1 MTTYYKTTEHLR
13 STIDDRE
20 WIVPPPAE
28 IRQYPRSPYEA
39 VLHAIEYLD
48 SPFIAPVPWKGRGMT
63 AVARCYGLQ
72 TAETGRIPA
81 TIPGP
86 RYSAIRQF
94 RWLMQTYPE
103 YAVPAPN
110 PYTFGADVPMG
121 AVVYWDE
128 SSPSGGG
135 VGIAAG
141 YREGLL
147 QILMVTNDPTKNWG
161 LSDTVPYG
169 CAGWSLPIFYT
180 HSSFDTWSLWDGDDK
195 TVSSRYDGAEVAVDP
210 VVYAYDNDFIYD
222 ISRFSREEIWL

>member
-135 VGIAAG
+135 VGRPPPRHRHSG
-141 YREGLL
+141 RRRSCRRRPTGSRCRR
-147 QILMVTNDPTKNWG
+147 TN
-161 LSDTVPYG
+161 G
-169 CAGWSLPIFYT
+169 CRRSATTSPR
-180 HSSFDTWSLWDGDDK
+180 
-195 TVSSRYDGAEVAVDP
+195 SRRG
-210 VVYAYDNDFIYD
+210 
-222 ISRFSREEIWL
+222 SCH